1 VTAKLFAAAKPDALF
16 MHCLPAHPGEE
27 VEQAVLDSPRSIVFD
42 QAENRLHVQ
51 KAIMATLAR
60 QLQP

>member
-1 VTAKLFAAAKPDALF
+1 
-16 MHCLPAHPGEE
+16 MHCLPAHAGEE
-27 VEQAVLDSPRSIVFD
+27 VQQAVLDLPRSIIFD

-60 QLQP
+60 QARS